1 MSQRPAERKHIQTR
15 RRRRI
20 VLLLPSNP
28 LGLHPEAMF
37 IFRPCPDH
45 QPQNHT
51 LNVCDNWIPGC
62 GSHSLHKCM
71 RARLPPL
78 RWHCHTF
85 MRAHTPLSIH
95 ANTHFLQFFLK
106 ETKKKPTG
114 LQRDNGWKQV
124 TTATS
129 WEGLEQGV
137 CVSGTEGSWCL
148 WYWFWVRW
156 GGGCYRSSC
165 CIWLVNTDEPKI
177 FSYTLSKPPK

>member
-1 MSQRPAERKHIQTR
+1 MSQRPTERKHTQTR

-71 RARLPPL
+71 QARLRVPPL

-95 ANTHFLQFFLK
+95 ANTHFLEIFLK
-106 ETKKKPTG
+106 ETKKNPHWITAGQWVKAGHHGNKLRGTG
-114 LQRDNGWKQV
+114 AGC
-124 TTATS
+124 
-129 WEGLEQGV
+129 V
-137 CVSGTEGSWCL
+137 CKWDRGELVSVVLVLGK
-148 WYWFWVRW
+148 VR
-156 GGGCYRSSC
+156 GGCYRSSC
-165 CIWLVNTDEPKI
+165 CI
-177 FSYTLSKPPK
+177 

>member
-106 ETKKKPTG
+106 ETKKKNP
-114 LQRDNGWKQV
+114 LDY
-124 TTATS
+124 
-129 WEGLEQGV
+129 
-137 CVSGTEGSWCL
+137 SGTMGES
-148 WYWFWVRW
+148 
-156 GGGCYRSSC
+156 RSPRQQAERDWSRVC
-165 CIWLVNTDEPKI
+165 M
-177 FSYTLSKPPK
+177 